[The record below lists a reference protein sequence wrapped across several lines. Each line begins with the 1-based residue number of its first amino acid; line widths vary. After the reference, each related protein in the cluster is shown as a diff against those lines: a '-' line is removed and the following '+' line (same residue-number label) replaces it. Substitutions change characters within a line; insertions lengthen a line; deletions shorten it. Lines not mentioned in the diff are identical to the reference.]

1 MTSSNLDIPV
11 IDLNTPLPPNDVDPL
26 ELALAPPVDETPEER
41 AVRERLEREAMQRS
55 RRIDAELKAA
65 KAKMKRYKNAVKIL
79 VLGQSLS
86 GEDCF

>member
-1 MTSSNLDIPV
+1 MASNLDFPV

-26 ELALAPPVDETPEER
+26 ERALVPPIDETPEER
-41 AVRERLEREAMQRS
+41 ATRERLEREAVQRS
-55 RRIDAELKAA
+55 RHIDAELKVA
-65 KAKMKRYKNAVKIL
+65 KVRMKRYKNAVKIL